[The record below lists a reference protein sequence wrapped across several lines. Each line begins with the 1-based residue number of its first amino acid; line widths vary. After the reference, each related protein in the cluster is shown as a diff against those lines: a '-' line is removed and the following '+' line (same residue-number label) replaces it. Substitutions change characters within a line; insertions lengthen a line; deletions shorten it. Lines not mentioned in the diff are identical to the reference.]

1 METSTI
7 DTILLHPHFEE
18 IKPLFTSNFLFS
30 DNLPVKVIEKTS
42 IQTSTSKGSF
52 SLIVI
57 PQHTENTSSIAIFDY
72 SPMPPK
78 SKVKKPFIKPEG
90 SW

>member
-18 IKPLFTSNFLFS
+18 IKPPFSSNFLFS
-30 DNLPVKVIEKTS
+30 DKLPVKVIEKTS
-42 IQTSTSKGSF
+42 IQTSNSKGSF
-52 SLIVI
+52 NLIVI
-57 PQHTENTSSIAIFDY
+57 PQYYENTSSIAIFDY

-78 SKVKKPFIKPEG
+78 SKIKKPSIKP
-90 SW
+90 